1 MRKIAYEID
10 IPSKRSR
17 VWNKNFTLLTIGSF
31 ISMMGSYMAALA
43 INFTVFD
50 MTKSVF
56 LFAMFNVAYYIPKLV
71 VIPLLGPIIDKYSRK
86 KIVIGTDCCYCL
98 LFFLLPVIIYF
109 TEFSLPLYLGF
120 NFLIS
125 LLDSVYSAAFTTLLP
140 DTITPG
146 KSQKAY
152 SIDSLLG
159 PVSQGMM
166 APIFLIIY
174 KEIGLTGIL
183 ILNSISYLIAIMLEC
198 FIDVKENLIKDSK
211 SAFLEN
217 LKEGYVYL
225 RKEKGI
231 YVIYMKI
238 FFTTVTWGAIMT
250 VMLPYFESKV
260 SLGKDKYIILGIVMT
275 GSRFI
280 VGFVQSVFVTYNPK
294 IKFKIYVIINF
305 IIDSLLLFIFISPLY
320 GIYIIWGI
328 TGSLGIITITI
339 RTSSLM
345 AYIPG
350 NIRGRL
356 SSIFLV
362 LSNMGMLLGSF
373 LGGFIAEKLGYIT
386 LGTLAGFLGL
396 AVNIYY
402 FSKYKD
408 PLVSIFNK
416 DL

>member
-1 MRKIAYEID
+1 MEKTTCETIIG
-10 IPSKRSR
+10 SK
-17 VWNKNFTLLTIGSF
+17 VNKLWNKNFTLLTIGSF

-56 LFAMFNVAYYIPKLV
+56 LFAIFNVAYYIPKLV
-71 VIPLLGPIIDKYSRK
+71 ITPLLGPIIDKYSRK

-98 LFFLLPVIIYF
+98 LFFLLPVVIYF

-146 KSQKAY
+146 RSQKAY

-159 PVSQGMM
+159 PISQGLM
-166 APIFLIIY
+166 APIFLIVY
-174 KEIGLTGIL
+174 NKIGLSGIL
-183 ILNSISYLIAIMLEC
+183 IFNSVTYLIVAVFEC

-211 SAFLEN
+211 STFLEN

-225 RKEKGI
+225 KEEKGI

-260 SLGKDKYIILGIVMT
+260 NLGKEKYIILGIVMT

-280 VGFVQSVFVTYNPK
+280 IGFLQSIFVTYSPEN
-294 IKFKIYVIINF
+294 KFKIYVIINF

-350 NIRGRL
+350 NMRGRL
-356 SSIFLV
+356 SSISLV

-386 LGTLAGFLGL
+386 LGTLVGVLGL
-396 AVNIYY
+396 IVNIYY
-402 FSKYKD
+402 FSRYKKSLF
-408 PLVSIFNK
+408 LVFRK

>member
-1 MRKIAYEID
+1 MSKITYEID
-10 IPSKRSR
+10 IASKQNK

-31 ISMMGSYMAALA
+31 ISMMGSYMASLA
-43 INFTVFD
+43 ISFTVFD

-71 VIPLLGPIIDKYSRK
+71 VTPLLGPIIDKYSRK

-146 KSQKAY
+146 RSQKSY

-159 PVSQGMM
+159 PISQGLM
-166 APIFLIIY
+166 APIFLIVY
-174 KEIGLTGIL
+174 NKIGLSGIL
-183 ILNSISYLIAIMLEC
+183 IFNSITYLIVAIFEC

-211 SAFLEN
+211 STFLEN

-225 RKEKGI
+225 REEKGI

-260 SLGKDKYIILGIVMT
+260 DLGKDKYIILGIVMT

-280 VGFVQSVFVTYNPK
+280 IGFLQSIFVTYSSEN
-294 IKFKIYVIINF
+294 KFKIYVIINF

-320 GIYIIWGI
+320 GIYVIWGI

-350 NIRGRL
+350 NMRGRL
-356 SSIFLV
+356 SSISLV

-386 LGTLAGFLGL
+386 LGTLVGVLGL
-396 AVNIYY
+396 IVNVYY
-402 FSKYKD
+402 FSRYKKSLF
-408 PLVSIFNK
+408 LVFRK

>member
-1 MRKIAYEID
+1 MSKITYEID
-10 IPSKRSR
+10 IASKQNK

-31 ISMMGSYMAALA
+31 ISMMGSYMASLA
-43 INFTVFD
+43 ISFTVFD

-71 VIPLLGPIIDKYSRK
+71 ITPLLGPIIDKYSRK

-125 LLDSVYSAAFTTLLP
+125 LLDSIYSAAFTTLLP

-159 PVSQGMM
+159 PISQGLM
-166 APIFLIIY
+166 APIFLIVY
-174 KEIGLTGIL
+174 NKIGLSGIL
-183 ILNSISYLIAIMLEC
+183 IFNSITYLLVAIFEC

-211 SAFLEN
+211 STFLEN

-260 SLGKDKYIILGIVMT
+260 NLGKDKYIILGIVMT

-280 VGFVQSVFVTYNPK
+280 IGFLQSIFVTYSPEN
-294 IKFKIYVIINF
+294 KFKIYVIINF

-320 GIYIIWGI
+320 GIYVIWGI

-339 RTSSLM
+339 RTSSIM

-350 NIRGRL
+350 NMRGRL
-356 SSIFLV
+356 SSISLV

-386 LGTLAGFLGL
+386 LGTLVGILGL
-396 AVNIYY
+396 VVNVYY
-402 FSKYKD
+402 FSRYKKSLS
-408 PLVSIFNK
+408 LVFRK